1 MSDPLEVKDVKV
13 LTKKELHQLG
23 LKGRPRKRFRLVGL
37 FLLVCAALYI
47 AVFFIG
53 LWVSIDY
60 IIGIVLGFF
69 EDTQQYLRARGAL

>member
-13 LTKKELHQLG
+13 LTKKELEQLG

-47 AVFFIG
+47 AVFFVG

-60 IIGIVLGFF
+60 LIGIVLGFF
-69 EDTQQYLRARGAL
+69 QDIQQYFRTISTS